1 MGAKKNSDAGHQTAY
16 AARYRHSRN
25 QRSSTGNGQVMRIDK
40 HITCPHGYN
49 VQVLRGLSSVLF
61 SIAESEKKIAKRR
74 IDVNLSW
81 ERRGLGPFLGMAI
94 RKDSS
99 KDALQLTGDE
109 RIGKEIVSA
118 ESDGCEII
126 LPVTG
131 ARNNDDGNP

>member
-1 MGAKKNSDAGHQTAY
+1 
-16 AARYRHSRN
+16 
-25 QRSSTGNGQVMRIDK
+25 MRIDK

-81 ERRGLGPFLGMAI
+81 ERRGLGPFLGMAS
-94 RKDSS
+94 KDSS
-99 KDALQLTGDE
+99 EDALQLTGDE

-118 ESDGCEII
+118 QIDGREII

-131 ARNNDDGNP
+131 ARNNDDRNA